1 MSLFFCAEEE
11 TEGHGCNSRN
21 NDREASEKMKSHC
34 ILAGIDFGSDTEKI
48 VSYAAY
54 FSAKTKSS
62 VRLLYVIDYLLTPP
76 TYLMP
81 YIEEEQKRDEEE
93 LQRWKAVLE
102 KQGISSDA
110 RIMMGR
116 LHESFLKAIKE
127 SSPDLMVIGYQ
138 SHAFRQSSSE
148 RLIKSI
154 EMPMLVVRGPRA
166 DMQGSLAVK
175 KILCAV
181 DFSDNAQKA
190 LTTALDYAQAFSADL
205 HVIHSIPSHT
215 IKSRWAI
222 WEAIGKID
230 KDAFDKQM
238 QAEAEAELSRM
249 VKKSGIQHLAEVLH
263 GNPAETICARAEE
276 GGYDLVVMGAR
287 GLSYIQGLLI
297 GSTTE
302 AVLRSSFCPVLIVH

>member
-1 MSLFFCAEEE
+1 
-11 TEGHGCNSRN
+11 
-21 NDREASEKMKSHC
+21 MKSRC
-34 ILAGIDFGSDTEKI
+34 ILAGIDLGADTEKI

-54 FSAKTKSS
+54 FSAGTKSS

-81 YIEEEQKRDEEE
+81 YIEEEQKRDEGE

-116 LHESFLKAIKE
+116 LHESFVKAIE
-127 SSPDLMVIGYQ
+127 EFSPDLLVIGYQ
-138 SHAFRQSSSE
+138 SHAFRPSSSE

-154 EMPMLVVRGPRA
+154 GMPMLVIRGSRA
-166 DMQGSLAVK
+166 DGSASPTIR

-190 LTTALDYAQAFSADL
+190 LASASVYAQAFSADL
-205 HVIHSIPSHT
+205 HIVHSIPSHT
-215 IKSRWAI
+215 IKSRWAV

-230 KDAFDKQM
+230 EKQFDMEIEK
-238 QAEAEAELSRM
+238 EAEAELSRM
-249 VKKSGIQHLAEVLH
+249 IESSGTRHSGEVLH
-263 GNPAETICARAEE
+263 GNPAETICSVAEE

-302 AVLRSSFCPVLIVH
+302 SVLKSSPCPVLIVH

>member
-1 MSLFFCAEEE
+1 MDKKIGKPLK
-11 TEGHGCNSRN
+11 
-21 NDREASEKMKSHC
+21 KMKSHC
-34 ILAGIDFGSDTEKI
+34 ILAGIDLGADTEKI

-54 FSAKTKSS
+54 FSAGTNSS

-81 YIEEEQKRDEEE
+81 YIEEEQKRDEGQ

-110 RIMMGR
+110 RIVMGR
-116 LHESFLKAIKE
+116 LHESFVKAIE
-127 SSPDLMVIGYQ
+127 EFSPDLLVIGYQ
-138 SHAFRQSSSE
+138 SHAFRPSSSE

-154 EMPMLVVRGPRA
+154 RMPMLVIRGSRA
-166 DMQGSLAVK
+166 DGPASPAIR

-190 LTTALDYAQAFSADL
+190 LARASDYARAFSADL
-205 HVIHSIPSHT
+205 HVVHSIPSHT

-230 KDAFDKQM
+230 EDQFDMQM
-238 QAEAEAELSRM
+238 QTEAEAELSRM
-249 VKKSGIQHLAEVLH
+249 IRKSGIQHAGEVLH
-263 GNPAETICARAEE
+263 GNPAETICNCAEV
-276 GGYDLVVMGAR
+276 GGYDLVIMGAR
-287 GLSYIQGLLI
+287 GLSFIQGLLI

-302 AVLRSSFCPVLIVH
+302 SVLRSSPCPVLIVH

>member
-1 MSLFFCAEEE
+1 MITLRKKDGK
-11 TEGHGCNSRN
+11 T
-21 NDREASEKMKSHC
+21 SEKMKSRC
-34 ILAGIDFGSDTEKI
+34 ILAGIDFGADTEKI

-54 FSAKTKSS
+54 FSAGTKSL

-81 YIEEEQKRDEEE
+81 YIEEEQKRDEGE
-93 LQRWKAVLE
+93 LQRLKAVLE
-102 KQGISSDA
+102 KQGIASDS

-116 LHESFLKAIKE
+116 LHESFVKAIE
-127 SSPDLMVIGYQ
+127 EFSPDLLVIGYQ
-138 SHAFRQSSSE
+138 SHAFRPSSSE
-148 RLIKSI
+148 RLIKSL
-154 EMPMLVVRGPRA
+154 EMPMLVVRGSRA
-166 DMQGSLAVK
+166 DLPGSPAVR

-190 LTTALDYAQAFSADL
+190 LARASDYAQAFSADL
-205 HVIHSIPSHT
+205 HVVHSIPSQT
-215 IKSRWAI
+215 IKSRWAV

-230 KDAFDKQM
+230 EDQFDMHM
-238 QAEAEAELSRM
+238 QTDAEAELTRM
-249 VKKSGIQHLAEVLH
+249 IQKSGLQPLAEVLH

-276 GGYDLVVMGAR
+276 GGYDLIVMGAR

-302 AVLRSSFCPVLIVH
+302 AVLRSSPCPVLIVH

>member
-1 MSLFFCAEEE
+1 
-11 TEGHGCNSRN
+11 
-21 NDREASEKMKSHC
+21 MKSHC
-34 ILAGIDFGSDTEKI
+34 ILAGLDLGADTEKI
-48 VSYAAY
+48 VSYTAY
-54 FSAKTKSS
+54 FSAQTKSS

-81 YIEEEQKRDEEE
+81 YIEEEQKRDEGE
-93 LQRWKAVLE
+93 LQRWRAVFD

-116 LHESFLKAIKE
+116 LHESFVKAIE
-127 SSPDLMVIGYQ
+127 EFSPDLLVIGYQ
-138 SHAFRQSSSE
+138 SHAFRPSSSE
-148 RLIKSI
+148 RLIKSL

-166 DMQGSLAVK
+166 DMQGGRVIK

-181 DFSDNAQKA
+181 DFSENAQKA
-190 LTTALDYAQAFSADL
+190 LVRASDYARVFSAEL
-205 HVIHSIPSHT
+205 HVVHSIPSHT
-215 IKSRWAI
+215 IKSRWAV

-230 KDAFDKQM
+230 NDQFDRQM

-249 VKKSGIQHLAEVLH
+249 IQSSGIQHAGEILH
-263 GNPAETICARAEE
+263 GNPAEKICSVADD

-302 AVLRSSFCPVLIVH
+302 SVLRSSPCPVLIVH